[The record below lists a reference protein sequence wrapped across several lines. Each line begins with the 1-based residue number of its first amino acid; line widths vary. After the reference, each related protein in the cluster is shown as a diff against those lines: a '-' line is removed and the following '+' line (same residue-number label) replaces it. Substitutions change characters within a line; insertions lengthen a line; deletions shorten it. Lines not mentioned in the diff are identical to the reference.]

1 MQEATRTILEWIYKL
16 LFSEHAHSFRPGVQS
31 ALRYIKKTLRGAS
44 WFLQFIIQKSDD
56 MTLVQRQLMRVLSE
70 RIEDKCFMDILKH
83 MFKVGIVCM
92 DIFAD
97 EEIPRGSLLSLILGK
112 H

>member
-1 MQEATRTILEWIYKL
+1 MI
-16 LFSEHAHSFRPGVQS
+16 
-31 ALRYIKKTLRGAS
+31 
-44 WFLQFIIQKSDD
+44 
-56 MTLVQRQLMRVLSE
+56 VLSE

-97 EEIPRGSLLSLILGK
+97 QEIPWGSLLSLILGNINLIELDE
-112 H
+112 